1 MRVELIRSLD
11 HRCLKPARLPV
22 TPHQQRNGLGSGGR
36 TRKSGCCRSLR
47 PQRSAS
53 ARFRHTEAYGAE
65 GGSRTHKRVA
75 PHSVLSAA
83 RLPISPLRHGP
94 ALRGILSLDDP
105 GAEAPG
111 QELNLFLRALLATTT
126 FCCPP
131 PGVVASSPPSRWKT
145 RPGGAAQT
153 APVSRLM
160 TTWHRPR
167 PASGDGSG
175 SGTCTTRPP
184 SYEPGELLLL
194 YPASMRLWPCFR
206 RRPPAGDHRQPRQAS
221 ALITQEGRSYAPST
235 FAGRPCRESD
245 GPVSNSRRATRRLGR
260 RRLPQ
265 GSWWRRPGLH
275 RRLGLM
281 KPASVLLLHSAS
293 K

>member
-1 MRVELIRSLD
+1 MSL
-11 HRCLKPARLPV
+11 LVPATGVAPARSFD
-22 TPHQQRNGLGSGGR
+22 HQLLRLAWLLLHHAGEW
-36 TRKSGCCRSLR
+36 CRRRESN
-47 PQRSAS
+47 PQESCPSQRSERCAS
-53 ARFRHTEAYGAE
+53 AYFAT
-65 GGSRTHKRVA
+65 
-75 PHSVLSAA
+75 SAWPSIA
-83 RLPISPLRHGP
+83 RYPVVGRSGRRSTRPGIKPISPRSAGNHNFLLPSAWRGRIVTPEPVENP
-94 ALRGILSLDDP
+94 AR
-105 GAEAPG
+105 
-111 QELNLFLRALLATTT
+111 RR
-126 FCCPP
+126 CC
-131 PGVVASSPPSRWKT
+131 
-145 RPGGAAQT
+145 QT

>member
-1 MRVELIRSLD
+1 M
-11 HRCLKPARLPV
+11 
-22 TPHQQRNGLGSGGR
+22 
-36 TRKSGCCRSLR
+36 
-47 PQRSAS
+47 
-53 ARFRHTEAYGAE
+53 
-65 GGSRTHKRVA
+65 
-75 PHSVLSAA
+75 
-83 RLPISPLRHGP
+83 
-94 ALRGILSLDDP
+94 RGILSLDDP
-105 GAEAPG
+105 GTEAPG
-111 QELNLFLRALLATTT
+111 QELNLFLHALLATTIFMLPSAWRGRIVT
-126 FCCPP
+126 PEPVENPARRRCC
-131 PGVVASSPPSRWKT
+131 
-145 RPGGAAQT
+145 QT